1 MVNLAGLEK
10 RERKKKTM
18 MNMLSVSAALC
29 KPVASFNPAS
39 HSLRNMN
46 SLSLFMNKKEKV
58 VVIMGATGTGKSK
71 LAIELATQFPPA
83 EIVNSDKMQVYEGL
97 NITTNKVTEEE
108 RRGVPHHLLGT
119 VNPNTSFTAQDF
131 CDQATL
137 AVGSIL
143 GRDGLPIIAGGSNS
157 FLDALVNHHT
167 EFRLRYDCCFLWV
180 DVSLPVLHSSLSAR
194 VDRMI
199 HSGQLHEVRQSFQ
212 YHNQDYTLGIR
223 KAIGVPEFHDF
234 FRAEADG
241 ADQRTKQR
249 LLQAAIASLKT
260 NNCTLAKRQLQKIH
274 RLYSKWKRNMHRLDA
289 TEVFL
294 KTTRQEAEEAWE
306 DHVLSK
312 TRRILHKF
320 LYEDTHVVPAG
331 IASVVIASSPPPMPA
346 TAAAA
351 TH

>member
-1 MVNLAGLEK
+1 
-10 RERKKKTM
+10 
-18 MNMLSVSAALC
+18 MNMVSVSAAVC
-29 KPVASFNPAS
+29 KPVVASFNPAS
-39 HSLRNMN
+39 LRNMD
-46 SLSLFMNKKEKV
+46 SLSLFRHHRNNKEKV

-71 LAIELATQFPPA
+71 LAIDLATQFPPA

-97 NITTNKVTEEE
+97 DITTNKVTEEE
-108 RRGVPHHLLGT
+108 RRGVLHHLLGT
-119 VNPNTSFTAQDF
+119 VNPNTNFTAQDF
-131 CDQATL
+131 CDHATL

-167 EFRLRYDCCFLWV
+167 EFRLRYECCFLWV

-199 HSGQLHEVRQSFQ
+199 HADQVHEVRKSFQ
-212 YHNQDYTLGIR
+212 YHNDDYTVGLR

-241 ADQRTKQR
+241 ADERTKQR
-249 LLQAAIASLKT
+249 LLEAAIASLKT
-260 NNCTLAKRQLQKIH
+260 NNCSLANRQVQKIH
-274 RLYSKWKRNMHRLDA
+274 RLYGMWKRNMHRLDA

-294 KTTRQEAEEAWE
+294 KNATRQEEAEEAWE

-312 TRRILHKF
+312 SRRILNKF
-320 LYEDTHVVPAG
+320 LYEDTHVAPAG
-331 IASVVIASSPPPMPA
+331 IAASVVIASSPPAMA
-346 TAAAA
+346 AAAAAA

>member
-1 MVNLAGLEK
+1 
-10 RERKKKTM
+10 M

-260 NNCTLAKRQLQKIH
+260 NNCTLAKRQLTAFIACGNGTCTASTPPRFSSRPLARRQRRPGRITSCP
-274 RLYSKWKRNMHRLDA
+274 RPEGFSISSCMRTRMLFPQVNEFSKV
-289 TEVFL
+289 TGL
-294 KTTRQEAEEAWE
+294 KN
-306 DHVLSK
+306 
-312 TRRILHKF
+312 
-320 LYEDTHVVPAG
+320 
-331 IASVVIASSPPPMPA
+331 
-346 TAAAA
+346 
-351 TH
+351 